1 MLMKKICLLFTAV
14 LFLGISS
21 ALNAQNLTVSGFV
34 TDASSG
40 EGVPYASVQLKGSTK
55 VYTMTDANG
64 AYSISVPGSAS
75 LTVSC
80 LGYATAEILVD
91 GRTALDIRL
100 DPDKNVLDDVV
111 VVAYGTVRREANTG
125 SVSSVKNS
133 ELAEVPATSVDKM
146 LSGKMAGVTITS
158 GSGQPG
164 STSSIRV
171 RGTSSINAGNEP
183 LWVVD
188 GIPVNSLDFRQLSN
202 TGVGGGSSST
212 FLNPNDI
219 ESITVLKD
227 AAAASVY
234 GSRAANESFSSPPR
248 AERQERQDL
257 PQEPNTVLSSLS
269 MTIM

>member
-1 MLMKKICLLFTAV
+1 MR
-14 LFLGISS
+14 
-21 ALNAQNLTVSGFV
+21 Q
-34 TDASSG
+34 
-40 EGVPYASVQLKGSTK
+40 QR
-55 VYTMTDANG
+55 
-64 AYSISVPGSAS
+64 YSW
-75 LTVSC
+75 
-80 LGYATAEILVD
+80 TAEQHW
-91 GRTALDIRL
+91 TLDIRL

-188 GIPVNSLDFRQLSN
+188 GIPVMSNDFRQLSN
-202 TGVGGGSSST
+202 TGVGDGSSST

-234 GSRAANESFSSPPR
+234 GSRAANGVILVTTKSGKAGKARFTAR
-248 AERQERQDL
+248 AKFGAQQLINDNNVRPLTGSELIANRN
-257 PQEPNTVLSSLS
+257 NTLYFCRFYIV
-269 MTIM
+269 